1 MYSQIIGTQQILVTA
16 VFLGVML
23 VVLIILRRKGGAI
36 RASLKAG
43 KRISVIED
51 TAVSPTER
59 LRLISVDDSEFLML
73 SAKGQAPVLMPF
85 TLTSTVSAKAANRGA
100 ASPSMGLADIDE
112 LDQVSSTQPE
122 GTNWWRH
129 AYIHHQLNVPPL
141 SKNFKAGDA
150 IMRQASLFWQ
160 GALGWG
166 WLVLVF
172 AGVCLDGRGASLC
185 TRYSASDDEWSCRWT
200 ACAGGE

>member
-59 LRLISVDDSEFLML
+59 LRLISVDESEFLIL
-73 SAKGQAPVLMPF
+73 SAKGQAPVLIPI
-85 TLTSTVSAKAANRGA
+85 TLTSTVSSEAASNEA
-100 ASPSMGLADIDE
+100 VASPSMGLADIDE
-112 LDQVSSTQPE
+112 LDQASSTQPTAQTGGDTLYPSPAE
-122 GTNWWRH
+122 RAAFIEKFKSWRRDH
-129 AYIHHQLNVPPL
+129 A
-141 SKNFKAGDA
+141 AG
-150 IMRQASLFWQ
+150 
-160 GALGWG
+160 
-166 WLVLVF
+166 
-172 AGVCLDGRGASLC
+172 
-185 TRYSASDDEWSCRWT
+185 
-200 ACAGGE
+200 